1 MAHRKHWPKG
11 TWMRLRSPD
20 TLRALMKQSNLSFK
34 DLGDLIGKHKSFISH
49 LLAGRR
55 SCCLPETANLIALA
69 LHVPTEVL
77 FEAKQSTSGT
87 SVDKQ
92 KVTAA

>member
-1 MAHRKHWPKG
+1 MRPRKRWPKG
-11 TWMRLRSPD
+11 TWMRLRSAD
-20 TLRALMKQSNLSFK
+20 TLRALMNQSNLSLK
-34 DLGDLIGKHKSFISH
+34 DLGDLAGCHKSFISH

-55 SCCLPETANLIALA
+55 FCCLPETANRIAMA

-77 FEAKQSTSGT
+77 FEAKQSTSST
-87 SVDKQ
+87 SNGKQ

>member
-1 MAHRKHWPKG
+1 
-11 TWMRLRSPD
+11 MRLRSPD

-34 DLGDLIGKHKSFISH
+34 DLGDLIGKHRSFISH

-55 SCCLPETANLIALA
+55 YSCKPETAELIALA
-69 LHVPTEVL
+69 LHVPLEVL
-77 FEAKQSTSGT
+77 FDVRQSTSST
-87 SVDKQ
+87 SNDKQ

>member
-1 MAHRKHWPKG
+1 MAHRKRWPRG

-20 TLRALMKQSNLSFK
+20 TLRALMKQSDISFGQLAEYVGCSK
-34 DLGDLIGKHKSFISH
+34 GFISH

-55 SCCLPETANLIALA
+55 RSCLPEKAERIAGV
-69 LHVPTEVL
+69 LHVPLEVL
-77 FEAKQSTSGT
+77 FDVKQSISSTSD
-87 SVDKQ
+87 DKQ

>member
-1 MAHRKHWPKG
+1 
-11 TWMRLRSPD
+11 
-20 TLRALMKQSNLSFK
+20 MKQSNLSFK
-34 DLGDLIGKHKSFISH
+34 DLGALANVHKSFISH

-55 SCCLPETANLIALA
+55 FSCLPETADLIALA

-77 FEAKQSTSGT
+77 FDAKQSTS
-87 SVDKQ
+87 SMSNDKQ

>member
-1 MAHRKHWPKG
+1 MAHRKRWPKG

-20 TLRALMKQSNLSFK
+20 TLRALMKQSNLSLQ

-55 SCCLPETANLIALA
+55 YSCKNETAQRIALA
-69 LHVPTEVL
+69 LHVPLEVL
-77 FEAKQSTSGT
+77 FEAKQSTSST
-87 SVDKQ
+87 SNDKR